1 MCFEFTPLNRCLIFI
16 HQLPVVMEIAVF
28 GEEAGCG
35 VCVDGLL
42 DSLTNITDLINRGFD
57 LLPISGLVET
67 LRAEIEVA
75 QVGCVCVW
83 HCYQFI
89 FLYCKMEH
97 INLCAFKMHWSLTI
111 SHDTVHLL

>member
-1 MCFEFTPLNRCLIFI
+1 M
-16 HQLPVVMEIAVF
+16 F
-28 GEEAGCG
+28 GEEVGCG

-75 QVGCVCVW
+75 QVCWVCVCVAFLFI
-83 HCYQFI
+83 HCK
-89 FLYCKMEH
+89 LACK
-97 INLCAFKMHWSLTI
+97 S
-111 SHDTVHLL
+111 SG